1 MKRHAR
7 RIASMICAL
16 AMLTA
21 MMPSAV
27 WAETPVP
34 ETTVITEEA
43 STPTATPAATDS
55 TEQPADNSGETPV
68 ASPLPT
74 DQEQPATATDTGDA
88 QPAETPAASPA
99 PTATTGRRRGRH
111 HRHHCSRRNGRTC
124 GKNPRT
130 QYCSWWQR
138 K

>member
-1 MKRHAR
+1 
-7 RIASMICAL
+7 MICAL

-43 STPTATPAATDS
+43 SEPTATPAATDS

-99 PTATTGRRRGRH
+99 PTATPVPAVEEPAAEGEDTTDTTVPAETEEPAEKPPH
-111 HRHHCSRRNGRTC
+111 
-124 GKNPRT
+124 PIL
-130 QYCSWWQR
+130 
-138 K
+138 

>member
-1 MKRHAR
+1 
-7 RIASMICAL
+7 MICAL

-74 DQEQPATATDTGDA
+74 DQEQPATVTDTGDA

-99 PTATTGRRRGRH
+99 PTATPVPAVEEPAAEGEDTTDTTVPAETEEPAEKTPH
-111 HRHHCSRRNGRTC
+111 
-124 GKNPRT
+124 PIL
-130 QYCSWWQR
+130 
-138 K
+138 